1 MLERDKSIDYCKL
14 VKGIEIMVE
23 SIVQE
28 GRMILELAEDL
39 KQNLSKTKESYHEME
54 VTGRAFYRLTED
66 RSNLM
71 SQIPQMNDLIE
82 ELERVINH
90 HVQEIESLIE

>member
-1 MLERDKSIDYCKL
+1 M
-14 VKGIEIMVE
+14 KGIEIMIE

-39 KQNLSKTKESYHEME
+39 KQNVRRAKDSYHEME
-54 VTGRAFYRLTED
+54 ITGRAFYRLMED

-71 SQIPQMNDLIE
+71 SQVPQMNDLLE

>member
-1 MLERDKSIDYCKL
+1 M
-14 VKGIEIMVE
+14 KGIEIMIE

-39 KQNLSKTKESYHEME
+39 KQNVRRAKDSYHEME
-54 VTGRAFYRLTED
+54 ITGRAFYRLMED

-71 SQIPQMNDLIE
+71 SQIPQINDLLE

>member
-1 MLERDKSIDYCKL
+1 M
-14 VKGIEIMVE
+14 KGIEIMIE

-39 KQNLSKTKESYHEME
+39 KRNVRRAKDSYHEME
-54 VTGRAFYRLTED
+54 ITGRAFYRLMED

-71 SQIPQMNDLIE
+71 SQIPQMNDLLE

>member
-1 MLERDKSIDYCKL
+1 MI
-14 VKGIEIMVE
+14 E

-39 KQNLSKTKESYHEME
+39 KQNVRRAKDSYHEME
-54 VTGRAFYRLTED
+54 ITGRAFYRLMED

-71 SQIPQMNDLIE
+71 SQIPQMNDLLE
-82 ELERVINH
+82 ELERIINH

>member
-1 MLERDKSIDYCKL
+1 MI
-14 VKGIEIMVE
+14 E

-39 KQNLSKTKESYHEME
+39 KQNVRRAKDSYHEME
-54 VTGRAFYRLTED
+54 ITGRAFYRLMED

-71 SQIPQMNDLIE
+71 SQIPQINDLLE

>member
-1 MLERDKSIDYCKL
+1 MI
-14 VKGIEIMVE
+14 E

-28 GRMILELAEDL
+28 GRMILEMAEDL
-39 KQNLSKTKESYHEME
+39 KQNVRRSKESFQEME
-54 VTGRAFYRLTED
+54 VTGRAFYRLMED

-71 SQIPQMNDLIE
+71 SQIPQMNDLLE

>member
-1 MLERDKSIDYCKL
+1 M
-14 VKGIEIMVE
+14 KGIEIMIE

-39 KQNLSKTKESYHEME
+39 KQNVRRAKDSYHEME
-54 VTGRAFYRLTED
+54 ITGRAFYRLMED

-71 SQIPQMNDLIE
+71 SQIPQMNDLLE

>member
-1 MLERDKSIDYCKL
+1 M
-14 VKGIEIMVE
+14 KGIEIMIE

-39 KQNLSKTKESYHEME
+39 KQNVRRTKDSYHEME
-54 VTGRAFYRLTED
+54 ITGRAFYRLMED

-71 SQIPQMNDLIE
+71 SQIPQINDLLE